1 MIVFILDKLHEDL
14 NGILKK
20 PFIETKDYGDGEEE
34 KGSIEC
40 WENYLKRNNSI
51 LIELCHG

>member
-1 MIVFILDKLHEDL
+1 LDKLHEDL

-40 WENYLKRNNSI
+40 W
-51 LIELCHG
+51 